1 MIDRLNMALRRLPSW
16 PLYILGA
23 VPAIAWFRLALL
35 NRLGADP
42 VRALEHEYG
51 LIALQ
56 LLIAALCITPLRE
69 IVGLNLLRFRRAIGQ
84 LAFVYALL
92 HFIVWL
98 WLDRQFDWPRIVEDL
113 LKRPYIIVGFAALLL
128 LLPLALT
135 STDSAIRRLGGVRWR
150 RLHRLAYPATLLAG
164 LHFIWLVKAWPAE
177 PLLYGAGIVLL
188 LAWRAVRSRRKGA
201 RRAMPQKFR
210 ANEKKL
216 S

>member
-1 MIDRLNMALRRLPSW
+1 MTEAPREAVIEVRGLVTRFGTHVVHEGLDLDVYRGEV
-16 PLYILGA
+16 LG
-23 VPAIAWFRLALL
+23 VVGGSGTGKSVL
-35 NRLGADP
+35 
-42 VRALEHEYG
+42 
-51 LIALQ
+51 
-56 LLIAALCITPLRE
+56 LRE